1 MAQQENFKDWLF
13 HYQHVYRTRRTAK
26 QKQRFLAA
34 LVADI
39 MKMRE
44 DIQVIEYNQKKK
56 YAANNLYVGDI
67 ETADR
72 IICTYYD
79 TPAQSFGPYYLFDR
93 KKQSKATMSF
103 ILVSALLMIT
113 AGGLLTFLY
122 MTQSGQGFNLSSLGT
137 VALIICYGLYFYLL
151 SKVTKGLSVRKNL
164 IRNTS
169 SILSLLTLMDELDDQ
184 KTAYAFVD
192 EGCYGD
198 TGLSVLEDSCKASAK
213 IYYLD
218 CVGADAGL
226 HMIGR
231 DVRED
236 QRALFD
242 TQERAQD
249 RVNQIFSAKVQ
260 AGSQGNYYL
269 EKSELHAKTV
279 DQDHLSRLVEFF
291 RKNV

>member
-1 MAQQENFKDWLF
+1 MEQQENFKDWLF

-39 MKMRE
+39 MEIRE

-93 KKQSKATMSF
+93 KKQSKATMNF
-103 ILVSALLMIT
+103 ILVSSLLMIL

-122 MTQSGQGFNLSSLGT
+122 MNHSGQGFNLSSLGT
-137 VALIICYGLYFYLL
+137 VLMIVCYGIYFYLL

-169 SILSLLTLMDELDDQ
+169 SILSLLTLMSKTDKQ
-184 KTAYAFVD
+184 KTAFAFVD

-198 TGLSVLEDSCKASAK
+198 TGLEVLKDSCKASAK

-218 CVGADAGL
+218 CVGADAEL
-226 HMIGR
+226 HIVGN
-231 DVRED
+231 DVRKD
-236 QRALFD
+236 QQQLFD
-242 TQERAQD
+242 TQQRSND
-249 RVNQIFSAKVQ
+249 RVNQIFSARVE
-260 AGSQGNYYL
+260 ASDQGKQYYL
-269 EKSELHAKTV
+269 EKAELKAKTV
-279 DQDHLSRLVEFF
+279 NHDHLAKLVEFF
-291 RKNV
+291 K